1 MTGYALVGFGGMCGS
16 IVRWKISSYILEL
29 APNTLFPWATF
40 TINLFGC
47 LLIGLL
53 AGFLGTA
60 TSAYSDLRLLLITGF
75 LGGFTTFSTFGAE
88 GITLLRGGNSLLSA
102 MYAASSVSLGY
113 MLVWLGLA
121 MAGWLAGASS

>member
-29 APNTLFPWATF
+29 APNTQFPWATF

-60 TSAYSDLRLLLITGF
+60 TNAYSDLRLLLITGF
-75 LGGFTTFSTFGAE
+75 LGGFTTFSAFGAE
-88 GITLLRGGNSLLSA
+88 GITLLRGGNTLLSA
-102 MYAASSVSLGY
+102 MYAASSVSFGY
-113 MLVWLGLA
+113 MLVWFGLA
-121 MAGWLAGASS
+121 VASWLAGASS